1 MGYTYVSN
9 TKCHMMEVNTQGGRP
24 ASWAIPKIYKNKPLD
39 SANLH
44 AKSDFIGGFSFPE
57 QNTEDSHTLAESI

>member
-1 MGYTYVSN
+1 
-9 TKCHMMEVNTQGGRP
+9 MMEVNTQGERP
-24 ASWAIPKIYKNKPLD
+24 ASWAIPKIDSNKPFSLD